1 MNDQDFIFSF
11 DYIKLEKREKGV
23 CDRGRKKSQ
32 NDEKQ
37 NILKPC
43 DYFSLNEIRL
53 SKSITQLSEWDKYM
67 NPILDSAPVKHMNNK
82 ILLVKRKMDV
92 TLLSFLKDKREKR
105 ERRERRE
112 RIKKGD
118 KNEESE
124 MKETIVQII
133 VIYNSLLNI
142 LEWTGEQ
149 NGLVTLSCEL
159 DKISLNEKGQAIL
172 EDFSSSFFIKDFT
185 GDIKEDLVTSFA
197 YLDIH
202 VLFYLN
208 QLSENESLSSN
219 NVHIICN
226 KFINGLKILDIF
238 SLHFLQEYES
248 RCIFSLQK
256 LINMKKERILVELLK
271 GSMYWDHFSMSLMF
285 LIIGKIL
292 NTRLFDSNMLNN
304 IMNSMKNSE
313 LTFC

>member
-105 ERRERRE
+105 
-112 RIKKGD
+112 D
-118 KNEESE
+118 

-185 GDIKEDLVTSFA
+185 DIKEEMVTSVA

-226 KFINGLKILDIF
+226 TFINGLKILDIF
-238 SLHFLQEYES
+238 SLQFLQEYES

-292 NTRLFDSNMLNN
+292 NTRLFDSTMLNN